1 MGNCNCLSK
10 DRGDEA
16 EYLGEEFQKFSNE
29 DPDYIDQDRP
39 LLRGAP
45 KNIPS
50 IEEISKIKEK
60 IHEKII
66 ENSKETEITI
76 EEITEEQFSD
86 LLKKN
91 QNIARIL
98 NNNQDEINTFIYE
111 GDEKIYNVP
120 PLKFSNKKTNENEY
134 YKGTYDENGNICGKG
149 IIITK
154 ENNVY

>member
-16 EYLGEEFQKFSNE
+16 EYLGEDFQKFSNDE
-29 DPDYIDQDRP
+29 PEFIDQDRP

-45 KNIPS
+45 KPIPS

-66 ENSKETEITI
+66 ESSKETEITI
-76 EEITEEQFSD
+76 EEITEDDFISE
-86 LLKKN
+86 LNKN
-91 QNIARIL
+91 QNISRIL
-98 NNNQDEINTFIYE
+98 KNNEDEINTFNYE

-120 PLKFSNKKTNENEY
+120 PLKFSNKKTNENEF
-134 YKGTYDENGNICGKG
+134 YKGTYDEYGNICGKG